1 MVERRIRFA
10 AVVVIAAC
18 VAFTVGCRG
27 DGAESTPAPS
37 LTATAT
43 ASPSLTQTATPTAT
57 VSLDAQREEVREAY
71 LAYWDAYAA
80 AVLEL
85 DISLV
90 EDYATGEELE
100 GIRQEIEDYR
110 ADGVAARIRV
120 EHDFEVVSVSD
131 TAAVVIDEYVNNSF
145 YVDATTKLPEDAPG
159 PGEVIRDTVHL
170 KKADGRWVVVRGSR
184 ERSD

>member
-10 AVVVIAAC
+10 GVVIVAC
-18 VAFTVGCRG
+18 VAFMVGCRG
-27 DGAESTPAPS
+27 DGDESTPAPS
-37 LTATAT
+37 PTATVT
-43 ASPSLTQTATPTAT
+43 SSASPTQTATPTT

-85 DISLV
+85 DVSLV

-145 YVDATTKLPEDAPG
+145 YVDAKTKLPEDAPG
-159 PGEVIRDTVHL
+159 TGEVIRDTVHL
-170 KKADGRWVVVRGSR
+170 EKANGHWVVVRGSR